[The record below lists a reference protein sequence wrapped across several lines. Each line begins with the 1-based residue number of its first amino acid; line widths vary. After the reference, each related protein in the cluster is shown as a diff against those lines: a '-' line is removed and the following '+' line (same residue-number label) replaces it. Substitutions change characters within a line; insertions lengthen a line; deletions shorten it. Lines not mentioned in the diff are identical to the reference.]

1 MTSRPNAAESVTSAP
16 HPTADPLTLCN
27 ACDANAANPNDPAG
41 YCDDCRTPSAPPVP
55 RLTVERLYGLPPRR

>member
-27 ACDANAANPNDPAG
+27 ACDATPPTRTILRAIATTAAPQ
-41 YCDDCRTPSAPPVP
+41 APRPCH
-55 RLTVERLYGLPPRR
+55 G